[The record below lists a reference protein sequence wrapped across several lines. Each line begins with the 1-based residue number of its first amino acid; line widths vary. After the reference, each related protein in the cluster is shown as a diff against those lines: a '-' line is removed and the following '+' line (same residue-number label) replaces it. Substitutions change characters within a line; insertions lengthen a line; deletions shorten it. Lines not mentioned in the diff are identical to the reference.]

1 MKPMPFV
8 ATPIKISKRVEEI
21 LNGFSKSRTLP
32 LNQIQ
37 RAQIVLGA
45 SKGKNNKE
53 ISNEVGLNQ
62 DSVSKW
68 RVRWANNTEQL
79 AEIEQKSP
87 QDLLYAV
94 ENLLKDAPRPGC
106 PCEFTEVQIIQI
118 LEIACRP
125 PCEYGYESSHWS
137 LPQLA
142 KVVVE
147 LGIVDSISPASIGR
161 FLKYGSNS
169 TTQSKIL
176 VTLNR

>member
-1 MKPMPFV
+1 MPFI
-8 ATPIKISKRVEEI
+8 ATAIKISERIEKI
-21 LNGFSKSRTLP
+21 LKEYAKSRTLP

-37 RAQIVLGA
+37 RAKIILSA

-62 DSVSKW
+62 DSISRW
-68 RVRWANNTEQL
+68 RVRWSKNTEQL
-79 AEIEQKSP
+79 NEIERKKP
-87 QDLLYAV
+87 EDLEEAV
-94 ENLLKDAPRPGC
+94 EKLLKDAPRPGC

-125 PCEYGYESSHWS
+125 PCEFGYESSHWS

-142 KVVVE
+142 KAVIK

-176 VTLNR
+176 ATFNR

>member
-1 MKPMPFV
+1 MSY
-8 ATPIKISKRVEEI
+8 A
-21 LNGFSKSRTLP
+21 KSRTLP

-37 RAQIVLGA
+37 RAKIIIAA

-53 ISNEVGLNQ
+53 ISHEVGLNQ

-68 RVRWANNTEQL
+68 RVRWATNSEQIY
-79 AEIEQKSP
+79 EIEQEKP
-87 QDLLYAV
+87 EDLPDAV

-118 LEIACRP
+118 LEIACRFP
-125 PCEYGYESSHWS
+125 SEYGYESSHWS

-161 FLKYGSNS
+161 FLKYGPNS
-169 TTQSKIL
+169 TTQDKIL
-176 VTLNR
+176 ATLNR